1 VELIFFGNGATNFGD
16 DLNAIIW
23 KRVFPSWVFDI
34 KDVALVGIGTVFTDQ
49 WTNSPRIQNKRVFV
63 LGSGAGYWPLPRD
76 YKSWTLLAL
85 RGPLSAALVEQPALA
100 ATDAAALLAVLPAL
114 VPKREKANRILFMPH
129 HGSIPGA
136 HWQKVAEAAGMTFVD
151 PSWSTETILQHYAEA
166 KLVLAEAMHGAI
178 VADTLRIPWI
188 PWAASPHLLPFKWID
203 WTMSLNLQYRPTLL
217 PPTSTWGKW
226 RHSIA
231 QYKSRRA
238 GIKPS
243 LQTLAMSEPTT
254 LIEDFRTRYSG
265 TFVPKRKSQKMLHST
280 LRRTVIHTS
289 KFFDRGDIGPAA
301 EAVTQLA
308 KQQPYLS
315 NDQSLQNGV
324 ARLQEAA
331 DKLVRIL
338 Q

>member
-1 VELIFFGNGATNFGD
+1 VELIFFGNGASNFGD

-23 KRVFPSWVFDI
+23 KNVFPSWVFEM

-85 RGPLSAALVEQPALA
+85 RGPLSAALVEQPKLA
-100 ATDAAALLAVLPAL
+100 ATDAAALLSVLPTL
-114 VPKREKANRILFMPH
+114 VPKRKKNNRILLMPH
-129 HGSIPGA
+129 HDSIPGA
-136 HWQKVAEAAGMTFVD
+136 HWQKVAEAAGVTFVD
-151 PSWSTETILQHYAEA
+151 PSWSTEVILEHYAEA

-203 WTMSLNLQYRPTLL
+203 WTMSLDLQYRPTLL
-217 PPTSTWGKW
+217 PPTSTWGRW

-231 QYKSRRA
+231 QYKYRNASV
-238 GIKPS
+238 KPS
-243 LQTLAMSEPTT
+243 LQTMAIKEPSA
-254 LIEDFRTRYSG
+254 LIADFRARYSG
-265 TFVPKRKSQKMLHST
+265 TFVPKRKSQKMLRSS
-280 LRRTVIHTS
+280 LRRAVIGTS
-289 KFFDRGDIGPAA
+289 KVFDRGDIGPAA
-301 EAVTQLA
+301 EAVAQLA

-315 NDQSLQNGV
+315 DDRSHQDGV
-324 ARLQEAA
+324 IKLQEAA
-331 DKLVRIL
+331 EKLVRIL